1 MSILI
6 SDEGKTISIFKNDN
20 ESKAEWILDLNEFEV
35 LGTSPAGKDKIG
47 FKIQSDKTEVE
58 FWGEN
63 KKETL
68 EWW

>member
-1 MSILI
+1 M
-6 SDEGKTISIFKNDN
+6 
-20 ESKAEWILDLNEFEV
+20 

-47 FKIQSDKTEVE
+47 FKIQSDKAEVE
-58 FWGEN
+58 FRGEN